1 MTSAPVF
8 SNGFNT
14 TSGDGY
20 QAASGNVFVPELYTA
35 QLLTD
40 LEENLVLG
48 SSLIC
53 NRNFEGEFRREG
65 DVLHVPH
72 FVDTVTDKGAV
83 PAYAE
88 IAGQADHA
96 SLEYMDVRVRK
107 GSSFHIEVDNVH
119 QWQTKDNINLF
130 EDLVSQR
137 ARKTAIAIDS
147 LIAKTIAF
155 GIDGKDYNGVEAG
168 KTPGTNTLH
177 GKIKKFEGT
186 AETGADD
193 RLTDDVYDIL
203 VDMIQELDINQAPE
217 SRYLMISP
225 KVRANL
231 LRNPE
236 FKDQSHWGAGAVM
249 PSGQIGQIL
258 GIPVYTTTTLG
269 NHSRSTQ
276 KFVKSAHTD
285 ASGIDM
291 VLGSTNAVSL
301 LVPHAEMK
309 QYEPEAKFTTAVK
322 SRVFYD
328 AKIIRPE
335 QLVVFSAK
343 PKTPKGSS

>member
-1 MTSAPVF
+1 MTASPIF
-8 SNGFNT
+8 DKGFNKT
-14 TSGDGY
+14 LGDGY
-20 QAASGNVFVPELYTA
+20 QVNSGDVFIPELYTA
-35 QLLTD
+35 QLLHD
-40 LEENLVLG
+40 LEEHLVLG

-53 NRNFEGEFRREG
+53 NRDYEGAFRREG

-72 FVDTVTDKGAV
+72 FVDTVTDKGTV
-83 PAYAE
+83 PAYGE
-88 IAGQADHA
+88 INGQADHA

-119 QWQTKDNINLF
+119 QWQTKDGVNLV
-130 EDLVSQR
+130 ENLVTQR

-155 GIDGKDYNGVEAG
+155 GVDGKDYNGVEAG
-168 KTPGTNTLH
+168 KAPAANTLH
-177 GKIKKFEGT
+177 GKIKKLEGT
-186 AETGADD
+186 TENGADD

-217 SRYLMISP
+217 TRYLMISP

-236 FKDQSHWGAGAVM
+236 FKDQSHWGANAVM
-249 PSGQIGQIL
+249 PSGQIGQVL
-258 GIPVYTTTTLG
+258 GIPVYSTTTLG
-269 NHSRSTQ
+269 NHNRSTQ
-276 KFVKSAHTD
+276 KFVKNAHTD

-291 VLGSTNAVSL
+291 ILGATNAVSL
-301 LVPHAEMK
+301 LIPHAEMK
-309 QYEPEAKFTTAVK
+309 QYEPEAKFTQAVK

-328 AKIIRPE
+328 AKVIRPE

-343 PKTPKGSS
+343 PKTKAGA